1 MSTEQKLEMLEDMM
15 EMEVGELKVDTRL
28 VDVEEYTS
36 MAKLALI
43 VLMSDE
49 FSKKLTNDQLK
60 KFVTVQDI
68 LDYMD

>member
-15 EMEVGELKVDTRL
+15 EMEVGELKADTRL